1 MSKRYIKEYIP
12 LKDEFLENPFSILDS
27 RSAQWKSR
35 KKEWLALG
43 LGNECR
49 VNLKKDKGVERGFF
63 GVKITSA

>member
-27 RSAQWKSR
+27 RSAQWQSR

-43 LGNECR
+43 L
-49 VNLKKDKGVERGFF
+49 
-63 GVKITSA
+63 